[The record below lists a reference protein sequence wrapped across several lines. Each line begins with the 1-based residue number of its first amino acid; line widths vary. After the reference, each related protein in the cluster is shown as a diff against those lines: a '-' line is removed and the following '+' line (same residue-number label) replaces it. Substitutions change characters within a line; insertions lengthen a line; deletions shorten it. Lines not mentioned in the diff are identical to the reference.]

1 MSCSLGSRRFLS
13 QPRYTLDSSR
23 HLKCHQKK
31 EYIEKLKMQN
41 FVGCILACTF
51 LCICLNMA
59 FLYVIFEQKRTCDER
74 ISDLDFELESYFHQ
88 QLAGEMKKIE
98 KKSEPKFKQIKTVDK
113 MEKKE
118 KTERDLTPKEER
130 EMLQEIADQIEDGIE
145 QEHFSEVAIK
155 DESKTEKT
163 TKAIETETNK
173 IDKPDFLEAY
183 PPMDIEPFKHK
194 KTEKIKI
201 PPPNSP
207 GNMGTDKDWQIPQKF
222 INDGDYKK
230 YRTFRYLIEPKNIKP
245 HSTFLLVVQ
254 SSTEELIRRNTIR
267 ETYGKM
273 AVEQNVALIFNIGR
287 TTESLAGRFVFYIYL
302 FKIFYALYSNC
313 P

>member
-1 MSCSLGSRRFLS
+1 MSCLLGGRRILS
-13 QPRYTLDSSR
+13 QPRYTLDGGR

-31 EYIEKLKMQN
+31 DYIEKLKKMQN

-98 KKSEPKFKQIKTVDK
+98 KKSEPKIKQIKTVEK

-118 KTERDLTPKEER
+118 KAERDLTPKEER
-130 EMLQEIADQIEDGIE
+130 EMLQEIADQIEDSIE
-145 QEHFSEVAIK
+145 QEHNFEVAIQS
-155 DESKTEKT
+155 ESQNEKP
-163 TKAIETETNK
+163 TKATEPEAK
-173 IDKPDFLEAY
+173 KLDKPDFLEAY

-207 GNMGTDKDWQIPQKF
+207 GNMGTDKDWHIPQKF
-222 INDGDYKK
+222 ATDGDYKK
-230 YRTFRYLIEPKNIKP
+230 YRTFGYLIEPKNIKP
-245 HSTFLLVVQ
+245 HSTFLLIVQ
-254 SSTEELIRRNTIR
+254 SSIEELIRRNTIR

-273 AVEQNVALIFNIGR
+273 AVEQNVAVVFNIGR
-287 TTESLAGRFVFYIYL
+287 TTEPLTGRFVF
-302 FKIFYALYSNC
+302 C
-313 P
+313 V